1 MDKLGRWIDRYWP
14 FALIC
19 LILCVEV
26 EILVDSGLVPDFIIP
41 KPSQVWHNLVD
52 QGPVLLDHAKLTL
65 AEVGLGLVFSIGL
78 GILIGVLLYY
88 SRFMERAFYP
98 FVLISQTIP
107 TIALSPIFVL
117 WFGYEIWTKVAII
130 FLITFF
136 PIVVAVFDG
145 LKRTDSEYLELF
157 RVMEASRWQRF
168 YYLQWPM
175 ALPGIYSGI
184 KLAVIYSLIG
194 AVIGEWLGGNA
205 GLGYYIRRMSSS
217 IKAEGVFAG
226 IIALSVMG
234 IVLFNLVTLLENHS
248 LKYLNQ
254 ERRKDR

>member
-1 MDKLGRWIDRYWP
+1 MDALKKFTQRYWP
-14 FALIC
+14 FALLC
-19 LILCVEV
+19 LVLAALIEWSVGQGF
-26 EILVDSGLVPDFIIP
+26 IPDFIIP
-41 KPSQVWHNLVD
+41 KPSQVWQTIVE
-52 QGPVLLDHAKLTL
+52 QGPFLIDQAKVTL
-65 AEVGLGLVFSIGL
+65 AEVGLGLFISIAL

-88 SRFMERAFYP
+88 SPFMERAFYP

-145 LKRTDSEYLELF
+145 LKRTDPEYLELF
-157 RVMEASRWQRF
+157 RVMEATPWQRF

-217 IKAEGVFAG
+217 IKADGVFAG
-226 IIALSVMG
+226 IIILSLMG
-234 IVLFNLVTLLENHS
+234 IVLFNLVNLLEKHS

-254 ERRKDR
+254 ESGKSK